1 VEGIDF
7 GVVIDIRKDNNA
19 DVILEKLMMLDYKLL
34 AALTAVIEQGGFERA
49 ALSLGLSQ
57 SAISQR
63 IKLLE
68 SRLGSPVLVRVSP
81 PQATAAGQRLL
92 NHVQQVRLLER
103 DLRSDLPEIDT
114 QGGMSRLR
122 IALNAD
128 SLATW
133 WAEAVSGWC
142 SAERVL
148 LDMQVEDQDVG
159 LRRMRN
165 GEVAACVCATEQ
177 PVAGARSLL
186 LGQMPYLAV
195 ASRVFID
202 RHFPAGV
209 VPARL
214 PGLPA
219 VVFGP
224 DDQLQ
229 HRFMQQLGLPGEFEY
244 HLCPSS
250 EGFVRLLSAGVGW
263 GMVPAMQVAGELR
276 RGELSE
282 LVPGQAQSVSLYWH
296 YWRNGGQ
303 LLAGLTSELA
313 RKVPALLG

>member
-1 VEGIDF
+1 
-7 GVVIDIRKDNNA
+7 
-19 DVILEKLMMLDYKLL
+19 MLDYKLL
-34 AALTAVIEQGGFERA
+34 AALAAVVEQGGFERA
-49 ALSLGLSQ
+49 AASLGLSQ

-68 SRLGSPVLVRVSP
+68 SRLGSPVLVRMSP

-103 DLRSDLPEIDT
+103 DLRTDLPEIDT
-114 QGGMSRLR
+114 QAGMSRLR
-122 IALNAD
+122 VALNAD

-133 WAEAVSGWC
+133 WAQAVSGWC
-142 SAERVL
+142 CAERVL
-148 LDMQVEDQDVG
+148 LDLQVEDQDVG

-195 ASRVFID
+195 ASREFIV

-209 VPARL
+209 EVARL
-214 PGLPA
+214 PRIPA

-229 HRFMQQLGLPGEFEY
+229 HRFMQALGLPGEFEY

-250 EGFVRLLSAGVGW
+250 EGFVRLLSAGIGW
-263 GMVPAMQVAGELR
+263 GMVPAMQVAEQLRSGELC
-276 RGELSE
+276 E
-282 LVPGQAQSVSLYWH
+282 LVPGRPQEVALYWH
-296 YWRNGGQ
+296 YWRHGGH
-303 LLAGLTSELA
+303 LLEGLTNELA
-313 RKVPALLG
+313 RRAPALLS